1 MKLKL
6 CPLTVRRCLT
16 QTSRTNTML
25 ELEIESIRVRRE
37 TQQRAV
43 VLRVKDSDLYLP
55 IFIGHFEIEA
65 IRLKLMDVEV
75 QRPMTHDLLGSVIGN
90 LGASIKGV
98 VVSELKDDTFFA
110 KILVDFRG
118 NVIEID
124 SRPSDALALAVRS
137 GAPIFAEDSVV
148 EMAGITLEDNVAG
161 DESDSDQ
168 LTGAQVNEEE
178 LEKLSA
184 FTDFVDTLDLEDLG
198 SK

>member
-1 MKLKL
+1 
-6 CPLTVRRCLT
+6 
-16 QTSRTNTML
+16 
-25 ELEIESIRVRRE
+25 
-37 TQQRAV
+37 
-43 VLRVKDSDLYLP
+43 
-55 IFIGHFEIEA
+55 
-65 IRLKLMDVEV
+65 MDVEV

-168 LTGAQVNEEE
+168 LTGAQVYEEE

>member
-1 MKLKL
+1 
-6 CPLTVRRCLT
+6 
-16 QTSRTNTML
+16 ML